1 VTESRSSGTA
11 LLVGQSGGPTAAINS
26 SLLGVVE
33 AALGRSEIA
42 VVYGAVD
49 GVEGLLEGKV
59 VDLGQESQSTLAAL
73 RRTPAAALGSCRY
86 KLRPEDPD
94 RLLALFQR
102 LGVGYVVYIGGND
115 SSDTAHRLA
124 ERALATGQ
132 KLGVIVVPKTIDNDL
147 PITDHC
153 PGYGSIARFVA
164 TALQD
169 VGRDTEAMHRVDPI
183 KVVEVMGRNAGWV
196 VAASALGRRDE
207 ADPPHLLYPPERRLD
222 LDTFVAD
229 VERVYRRVGH
239 VVAVVTE
246 TIREPDGSFIGAG
259 ERDVRDSFG
268 HRRLVEPARR
278 LAAVAEER
286 LGLRA
291 RYDRPG
297 TIQRMSSASLSNV
310 DLSEAYEAGR
320 QAVGALLAGETDR
333 MVTLL
338 RPPGPVYR
346 CTYGLAPLNAIANV
360 EKLLP
365 AEYLPTA
372 EALPSPDFRA
382 YAEPLLGG
390 PLPEHARLRR
400 VWVRAGLGMDP
411 SY

>member
-1 VTESRSSGTA
+1 MPKGTA

-33 AALGRSEIA
+33 AALGRPEIGR
-42 VVYGAVD
+42 VYGAVD

-59 VDLGQESQSTLAAL
+59 IDLGEESRSTLAAL

-94 RLLALFQR
+94 RLLTLFQQ

-132 KLGVIVVPKTIDNDL
+132 ALRVIVVPKTIDNDL

-164 TALQD
+164 TTLQD

-183 KVVEVMGRNAGWV
+183 KIVEVMGRNAGWV

-207 ADPPHLLYPPERRLD
+207 LDPPHLLYPPERRLD

-278 LAAVAEER
+278 LAAVVEER

-297 TIQRMSSASLSNV
+297 TIQRMSSASLSEV
-310 DLSEAYEAGR
+310 DLDEAYGAGR
-320 QAVGALLAGETDR
+320 RAVEVLLAGETDQ
-333 MVTLL
+333 MVTLV
-338 RPPGPVYR
+338 RPPGPDYR
-346 CTYGLAPLNAIANV
+346 CDYGLAPLSAIANV

-372 EALPSPDFRA
+372 DALPHPDFRS

-390 PLPEHARLRR
+390 PLPEHARLRK
-400 VWVRAGLGMDP
+400 VWVTPIL
-411 SY
+411 

>member
-1 VTESRSSGTA
+1 MPRLTA

-26 SLLGVVE
+26 SLLGVIE
-33 AALGRSEIA
+33 ASLERPEISH
-42 VVYGAVD
+42 VYGAVD
-49 GVEGLLEGKV
+49 GVEGLLEGRV
-59 VDLGQESQSTLAAL
+59 IDLGQESRSTLTSL

-102 LGVGYVVYIGGND
+102 LGVAYVVYIGGND
-115 SSDTAHRLA
+115 SSDTAHRLGA
-124 ERALATGQ
+124 RALATGQ
-132 KLGVIVVPKTIDNDL
+132 DLRVIVVPKTIDNDL

-169 VGRDTEAMHRVDPI
+169 VGRDTEAMHRVDPVKI
-183 KVVEVMGRNAGWV
+183 VEVMGRNAGWV

-207 ADPPHLLYPPERRLD
+207 SDPPHLLYPPERRLD
-222 LDTFVAD
+222 LDTFIAD
-229 VERVYRRVGH
+229 VDRVYRRVGH

-246 TIREPDGSFIGAG
+246 TVRELDGTFVGAG

-268 HRRLVEPARR
+268 HRRMVEPARR
-278 LAAVAEER
+278 LATVVEER

-297 TIQRMSSASLSNV
+297 TIQRMSSASLSEV
-310 DLSEAYEAGR
+310 DLDEAYQAGR
-320 QAVGALLAGETDR
+320 RAVEALLDGQTDQ

-338 RPPGPVYR
+338 RAPGPTYR
-346 CTYGLAPLNAIANV
+346 CDYGLAPLSEIANV

-365 AEYLPTA
+365 PEFLPTA
-372 EALPSPDFRA
+372 EALPSLDFRT

-390 PLPEHARLRR
+390 PLPIHARLRR
-400 VWVRAGLGMDP
+400 VWADVEGI
-411 SY
+411 

>member
-1 VTESRSSGTA
+1 MPRGTA
-11 LLVGQSGGPTAAINS
+11 LLVGQSGGPTAAVNS

-33 AALGRSEIA
+33 AALERAEIA
-42 VVYGAVD
+42 SVYGAVD
-49 GVEGLLEGKV
+49 GVEGLLEGKII
-59 VDLGQESQSTLAAL
+59 DLGQESRSTLAAL

-86 KLRPEDPD
+86 KLRPEDRD
-94 RLLALFQR
+94 RLLALFRR

-124 ERALATGQ
+124 EQALATGQ
-132 KLGVIVVPKTIDNDL
+132 ELGVIVVPKTIDNDL

-164 TALQD
+164 MALQD
-169 VGRDTEAMHRVDPI
+169 VGRDTEAMHRVDPVKI
-183 KVVEVMGRNAGWV
+183 VELMGRNAGWV

-222 LDTFVAD
+222 LATFVAD
-229 VERVYRRVGH
+229 VDRVYRRVGH

-268 HRRLVEPARR
+268 HRRMVEPARR
-278 LAAVAEER
+278 LAAVVEER

-297 TIQRMSSASLSNV
+297 TIQRMSSASLSEV
-310 DLSEAYEAGR
+310 DLDEAYGAGR
-320 QAVGALLAGETDR
+320 RAVEALLDGQTDQ

-338 RPPGPVYR
+338 RRPGLTYH
-346 CTYGLAPLNAIANV
+346 CDYGLAPLSAIANV

-365 AEYLPTA
+365 AEFLPTA
-372 EALPSPDFRA
+372 EALPSSDFRA
-382 YAEPLLGG
+382 YAEPLLGA
-390 PLPEHARLRR
+390 PLPEHARLRK
-400 VWVRAGLGMDP
+400 VWVTPVP
-411 SY
+411 SA

>member
-1 VTESRSSGTA
+1 MPRPTA

-26 SLLGVVE
+26 ALLGVIE
-33 AALGRSEIA
+33 AALGRPEILR
-42 VVYGAVD
+42 VYGAID
-49 GVEGLLEGKV
+49 GVEGLLEGRV
-59 VDLGQESQSTLAAL
+59 IDLGQESRSTLAAL

-86 KLRPEDPD
+86 KLRSEDPD
-94 RLLALFQR
+94 RLLELFQR

-115 SSDTAHRLA
+115 SSDTAHRLG
-124 ERALATGQ
+124 ERALETGQ
-132 KLGVIVVPKTIDNDL
+132 DLGVIVVPKTIDNDL
-147 PITDHC
+147 PMTDHC

-169 VGRDTEAMHRVDPI
+169 VGRDTEAMHRVDPVKI
-183 KVVEVMGRNAGWV
+183 VEVMGRNAGWV

-222 LDTFVAD
+222 LDSFVAD
-229 VERVYRRVGH
+229 VDRVYRRVGH
-239 VVAVVTE
+239 VVVVVTE
-246 TIREPDGSFIGAG
+246 TIREPDGTFIGAS

-278 LAAVAEER
+278 LAAVVEER
-286 LGLRA
+286 LRLRA

-297 TIQRMSSASLSNV
+297 TIQRMSSASLSEV
-310 DLSEAYEAGR
+310 DLDEAYQAGR
-320 QAVGALLAGETDR
+320 RAVEALLVGQTDQ
-333 MVTLL
+333 MVTLI
-338 RPPGPVYR
+338 RPPGPTYR
-346 CTYGLAPLNAIANV
+346 CEFGLAPLSAIANV

-365 AEYLPTA
+365 TEFLPTA

-400 VWVRAGLGMDP
+400 VWVTPVL
-411 SY
+411 